1 MIEYFVFTKNEVRT
15 FYRELTTLMGI
26 VLSDNISQRYP
37 ESLPEDYV
45 KKMENYVQDGSAFV
59 VGAKE
64 NANLAGFSWAY
75 ALDIFDERR
84 FHIDMIC
91 VHPSYRKR
99 GIAKQL
105 VNMQIGEAER
115 RGIQVVEAMT
125 TRNNENS
132 YNWFH
137 SLGFE
142 DERVKVKL
150 EIKK

>member
-1 MIEYFVFTKNEVRT
+1 MIEYFVFAQNEVRA
-15 FYRELTTLMGI
+15 FYSELTTLMEI
-26 VLSDNISQRYP
+26 VLADNISQNYP

-45 KKMENYVQDGSAFV
+45 RRMENYIQDGSAFV
-59 VGAKE
+59 VGAKD
-64 NANLAGFSWAY
+64 NSNLAGFSWAY

-91 VHPSYRKR
+91 VNPYYRKR

-105 VNMQIGEAER
+105 INMQLREAER
-115 RGIQVVEAMT
+115 QGIQVVEAMT
-125 TRNNENS
+125 TRKNKNS

-150 EIKK
+150 EI

>member
-1 MIEYFVFTKNEVRT
+1 MIEYFVFTPNEVRS
-15 FYRELTTLMGI
+15 FYSELTTLMGI
-26 VLSDNISQRYP
+26 VLADNISQNYP

-45 KKMENYVQDGSAFV
+45 RRMETYIQDGSAFV
-59 VGAKE
+59 VGAKD
-64 NANLAGFSWAY
+64 NSNLAGFSWAY

-91 VHPSYRKR
+91 VNPSWRKK

-105 VNMQIGEAER
+105 VDIQIREAER
-115 RGIQVVEAMT
+115 QGIQVVEAMT
-125 TRNNENS
+125 TRNNKNS

-150 EIKK
+150 EI

>member
-15 FYRELTTLMGI
+15 FYPELTTLMGI
-26 VLSDNISQRYP
+26 VLADNISQNYS

-45 KKMENYVQDGSAFV
+45 RRMENYIQDGSAFV
-59 VGAKE
+59 VGAKD
-64 NANLAGFSWAY
+64 NSKLVGFSWAY

-91 VHPSYRKR
+91 VNPSYRKR

-105 VNMQIGEAER
+105 VNMQIKEAER
-115 RGIQVVEAMT
+115 RGIQTVEAMT
-125 TRNNENS
+125 TRSNENS

-137 SLGFE
+137 SFGFE

-150 EIKK
+150 EI